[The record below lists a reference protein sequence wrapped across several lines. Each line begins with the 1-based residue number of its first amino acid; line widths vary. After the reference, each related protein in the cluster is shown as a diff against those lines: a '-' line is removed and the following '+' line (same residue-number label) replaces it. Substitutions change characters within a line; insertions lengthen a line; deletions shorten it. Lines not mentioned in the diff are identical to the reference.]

1 MTFSFTF
8 IFYPFTV
15 ELDIWSWS
23 TIWHIM
29 HLIYELYFNIYVEM
43 CLFDVV
49 VTLDVKKIEKKMF
62 ILYFLMQ
69 NDICRYFSIFS
80 PLLPISF
87 ILDPRRY
94 IRRHDIC
101 NYGFYC
107 TDYLFKFICKFLSYM
122 LMLKIQHL
130 QLHRT
135 VEILSVKIA
144 LPEC

>member
-29 HLIYELYFNIYVEM
+29 HLIYALYFNIYVKM

-49 VTLDVKKIEKKMF
+49 VALDVKKIEKKCLF
-62 ILYFLMQ
+62 LYFLMQ
-69 NDICRYFSIFS
+69 NDICRYFPIFS

-87 ILDPRRY
+87 ISDPRRY

-101 NYGFYC
+101 NFDQNPENIFLKRRTSLQRALVGVEWVHNV
-107 TDYLFKFICKFLSYM
+107 LSHLSY
-122 LMLKIQHL
+122 
-130 QLHRT
+130 
-135 VEILSVKIA
+135 VKMKWGEVY
-144 LPEC
+144 L